1 MTSTNFLALTLTD
14 CIRWNREIWT
24 TKNCLHRWEI
34 TWFALPSKTHLQ
46 FIPWNMTEFLCGL
59 TTYHFSLSLSS
70 PSCILWKNFLEGFT
84 SSSSLKGTIV
94 DEWDFMWIYF
104 TIPKQIASKRSNL
117 YILFWMNKRTR
128 KSRSRAL
135 CEGTDAERNWNNCLI
150 LYVNTPP
157 SESERRTF
165 IRQGSK
171 EIKIKW
177 NSQKSSRNFS
187 QGSQFTPYCKPSCW

>member
-1 MTSTNFLALTLTD
+1 M
-14 CIRWNREIWT
+14 
-24 TKNCLHRWEI
+24 K
-34 TWFALPSKTHLQ
+34 
-46 FIPWNMTEFLCGL
+46 PWNMNHKKLSASLRNYMVCIAIKNPFAIHTMKYDRIFVWLNNIS
-59 TTYHFSLSLSS
+59 FLSLSS
-70 PSCILWKNFLEGFT
+70 PSCILWRNFLEGFT